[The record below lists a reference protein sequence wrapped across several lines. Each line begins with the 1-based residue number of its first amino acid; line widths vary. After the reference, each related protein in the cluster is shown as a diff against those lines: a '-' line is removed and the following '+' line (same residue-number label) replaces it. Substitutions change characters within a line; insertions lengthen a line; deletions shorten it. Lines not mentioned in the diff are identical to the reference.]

1 LIKVNLKMNNVITKT
16 ELKEKILEIADME
29 YRFMSIREITNQ
41 LQERYNIKK
50 SPQTI
55 KNLLKEL
62 KKEGKL
68 QGE

>member
-1 LIKVNLKMNNVITKT
+1 MNNVITKT

>member
-1 LIKVNLKMNNVITKT
+1 MDKIVTKK

>member
-1 LIKVNLKMNNVITKT
+1 MKKVITKT

-41 LQERYNIKK
+41 LQERYNLKK

>member
-1 LIKVNLKMNNVITKT
+1 MIKVNLKMNNVITKT

>member
-1 LIKVNLKMNNVITKT
+1 MNLKMNNVITKT